1 MQQQLNRRSRMETC
15 CDIIKAIGGGAEK
28 PTHIMY
34 RANLSWTVMQGYI
47 KALEGQGL
55 VQAQDAEGKRLYQ
68 LTDRGFGLLK
78 QYLSIKDDL
87 RLTPEENTYL

>member
-1 MQQQLNRRSRMETC
+1 METY

-47 KALEGQGL
+47 RSLEGQGL
-55 VQAQDAEGKRLYQ
+55 VQAQDDEGKRLYQ
-68 LTDRGFGLLK
+68 LTERGFGLLK
-78 QYLSIKDDL
+78 QYLSIKEDL
-87 RLTPEENTYL
+87 RLSPEENTYL